1 MMHRARFEI
10 GCPPSLLSR
19 MASAAGRANSICL
32 LVQNTKA
39 FVQHSLAS
47 LAPFASLLNN
57 ITFRTLQA
65 DRFVKRQVRRDIR
78 AACLLANI
86 DDVEFIHSCRRGC
99 QSRPGTEM
107 T

>member
-39 FVQHSLAS
+39 FVQHSLSS

-65 DRFVKRQVRRDIR
+65 DRCFLKRQVRRNIR
-78 AACLLANI
+78 AACGDIGLQKY
-86 DDVEFIHSCRRGC
+86 FG
-99 QSRPGTEM
+99 RPIAGAD
-107 T
+107 